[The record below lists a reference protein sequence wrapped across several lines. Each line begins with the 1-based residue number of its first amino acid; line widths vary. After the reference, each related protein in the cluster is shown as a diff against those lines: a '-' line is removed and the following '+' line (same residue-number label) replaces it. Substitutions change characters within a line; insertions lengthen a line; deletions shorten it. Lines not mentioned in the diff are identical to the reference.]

1 MFHAAPTLLARS
13 AKFSFRNGRATDS
26 APSSIRLSKLKSI
39 RLIAARTPHPTYTIV
54 HGIVVGAEYKLQ
66 ESAHDRTNEFGETL
80 QCTREYN
87 KGQIIVHFTQ
97 IEFFP
102 SAHIS
107 ISPNSHECFIRN
119 TRSWVFE
126 ESLRIS
132 QGWVGVVNEFWA
144 IMYSH
149 TYRARRGGNHKG
161 GGHDKYSVSGVI
173 FFECGGGEEYVS
185 S

>member
-1 MFHAAPTLLARS
+1 M
-13 AKFSFRNGRATDS
+13 
-26 APSSIRLSKLKSI
+26 
-39 RLIAARTPHPTYTIV
+39 